1 MGVEENKRRLREVFD
16 EVWNRRNLDFIDA
29 SYHRDYVFHTPA
41 EPEPIRGSE
50 GFKAFVRRVL
60 GGFPDARVTIEDIV
74 GEGDMVVGR
83 MTMRAVHGGEY
94 LGLPPT
100 GTPIE
105 ITQMIW
111 VLFEDGRLKE
121 GWQEIDAVRL
131 MQQLRVV
138 PPQGVGPFGLLGWA
152 FGTIARIA
160 ALKARSPR
168 RREEA
173 SR

>member
-1 MGVEENKRRLREVFD
+1 MGVEENKRRLREALE

-29 SYHRDYVFHTPA
+29 AYHRDFVFHSPA
-41 EPEPIRGSE
+41 EPEPIRGPD
-50 GFKAFVRRVL
+50 GYKAFVRRVV
-60 GGFPDARVTIEDIV
+60 GGFPDVRVTIEDIV
-74 GEGDMVVGR
+74 GEGDVVVVR
-83 MTMRAVHGGEY
+83 MTMRAVQSGEY

-100 GTPIE
+100 GTPIDT
-105 ITQMIW
+105 TQMIW
-111 VLFEDGRLKE
+111 ARFEGDRIKE
-121 GWQEIDAVRL
+121 GWQEIDAARVL
-131 MQQLRVV
+131 QQLRVA
-138 PPQGVGPFGLLGWA
+138 PPPGVGPLGLLGWA